1 MRTRRL
7 LETLCLLTFAALF
20 ILSSA
25 GAAAQ
30 SRVLGQGQDASL
42 ERRVREVGAELRC
55 PVCQNIS
62 VADSP
67 SALAAEMRSV
77 IRRKLL
83 EGETREQIVQY
94 FAGVYGEEVLLNPPR
109 QGFTLLVWV
118 GALLAVVG
126 GAALLVTK
134 LQRGLAAQPAG
145 TDAAIPP
152 VSPQPALTAGN
163 YYERRLDA
171 ELASYKEAGG

>member
-1 MRTRRL
+1 M
-7 LETLCLLTFAALF
+7 LCVLAIAALF
-20 ILSSA
+20 LVLSA

-30 SRVLGQGQDASL
+30 SPSQGQGQDPAL
-42 ERRVREVGAELRC
+42 ERRVRAVGAELRC

-67 SALAAEMRSV
+67 SALAVEMRSV

-83 EGETREQIVQY
+83 EGESPEQIIQY

-118 GALLAVVG
+118 GALAAVVG

-134 LQRGLAAQPAG
+134 LQRGLAAR
-145 TDAAIPP
+145 PP
-152 VSPQPALTAGN
+152 GKDEATPALSPPLASTSSGD